1 MKFEPGVLQKLQKNI
16 WSGNVRELLHVIDR
30 AYVLC
35 GGLNIR
41 EEHIVYDGDIFTP
54 GSSSVIIP
62 DVNEAEH
69 IREVLSRH
77 QYNKSSAAEELNM
90 SRATLWRKIKKYGL

>member
-1 MKFEPGVLQKLQKNI
+1 M
-16 WSGNVRELLHVIDR
+16 RELLHVIDR

-35 GGLNIR
+35 ACADIR
-41 EEHIVYDGDIFTP
+41 EEHIIYDGDIFTH
-54 GSSSVIIP
+54 SSSSAFIP
-62 DVNEAEH
+62 DVNEVEH

-77 QYNKSSAAEELNM
+77 QYNKSRVAEELNM